1 MDLHVLSSSRHFH
14 SCSTKTTLFLDCGC
28 MTPPPKHTHTD
39 KKHTKKTVLTAIMS
53 AVPHF
58 KVSVDGRKATI
69 YLERS
74 FKVDCGFKHNQNTKN
89 TRGKK
94 VQL

>member
-1 MDLHVLSSSRHFH
+1 
-14 SCSTKTTLFLDCGC
+14 
-28 MTPPPKHTHTD
+28 
-39 KKHTKKTVLTAIMS
+39 MS
-53 AVPHF
+53 AFPHF

-89 TRGKK
+89 TRGEKYSYNILLGHFK
-94 VQL
+94 SIFTYIDINGNFKFSGYNIHSRLYKL

>member
-1 MDLHVLSSSRHFH
+1 
-14 SCSTKTTLFLDCGC
+14 
-28 MTPPPKHTHTD
+28 
-39 KKHTKKTVLTAIMS
+39 MS

-74 FKVDCGFKHNQNTKN
+74 SKVDCGFKHNQNTKN